1 MKIKSAE
8 FVIGAASLAQIPVDD
23 LPQIAFAGR
32 SNVGKSSLQNAL
44 VQRKK
49 LIRTSSTPGK
59 TREINFYKVNEAFYF
74 ADLPGFGYAKFSK
87 SLRAKISK
95 LITKYLEESP
105 NITGIV
111 YLIDMKTQGTAI
123 DTEILDRFRE
133 LQLPTL
139 VVCTKMDKLNQKD
152 RKKTLVKI
160 QEKFN
165 LEELPLMVSS
175 QKKQGLTEVWQA
187 LFEAITIDT

>member
-139 VVCTKMDKLNQKD
+139 VVCTKMDKLNLKD

>member
-1 MKIKSAE
+1 
-8 FVIGAASLAQIPVDD
+8 LAQIPVDD